1 MLSSR
6 VRSAGVRALTSFRRS
21 QSTASGIW
29 SDFSKRSPS
38 LAVLNPDIK
47 LLHEINPKEGPAS
60 IENLE
65 RKLAYHSPVDI
76 DDTFALAYE
85 FLQKESLAKYNEIE
99 TLKAQEQT
107 KDVKDRID
115 ELLVEAE
122 KFNPEVLYNAEHFG
136 SHNLDKSQPV
146 YRQLLK
152 EKWQALDLMVLMQRL
167 EQLAV
172 IPDTLPT
179 LVPEVDVKVKFPHNT
194 KSEFSSWVTP
204 GEILPAFAVAKP
216 PTILIQE
223 FDRVDKDQLYTV
235 LIVNPDTP
243 DLPSNSFS
251 TSLQYGL
258 ANVPLNNVNNTIDTK
273 LLLKYGDSYTFKE
286 YSPLVPEKN
295 AQNQRACLWVF
306 RQSSPLEITE
316 VGEEMFDIR
325 DFAEKHSLN
334 PVGAHVWR
342 QHFDRSVNEVRTEYG
357 MGKGRVFHRVREVQ
371 PVTK

>member
-1 MLSSR
+1 MLPVR
-6 VRSAGVRALTSFRRS
+6 VRGGVKALTAFRRA

-29 SDFSKRSPS
+29 SDFSKRALS

-47 LLHEINPKEGPAS
+47 LLHEINPTEGPAS

-76 DDTFALAYE
+76 DNTFALAYDL
-85 FLQKESLAKYNEIE
+85 LQQESEAKYREIESLQ
-99 TLKAQEQT
+99 AQEPT
-107 KDVKDRID
+107 KETKDRID
-115 ELLVEAE
+115 ELRVQAE
-122 KFNPEVLYNAEHFG
+122 KFNPEVLYNAEYFG
-136 SHNLDKSQPV
+136 AHHLDKSQPV

-194 KSEFSSWVTP
+194 KNEFSSWVTP

-216 PTILIQE
+216 PTILVQE
-223 FDRVDKDQLYTV
+223 FDRVDEDQLYTV

-243 DLPSNSFS
+243 DLASNSFS
-251 TSLQYGL
+251 TTLHYGL

-273 LLLKYGDSYTFKE
+273 LLLTAGDKHTFKD
-286 YSPLVPEKN
+286 YTPLVPEKN

-306 RQSSPLEITE
+306 RQAGPVE
-316 VGEEMFDIR
+316 VSNVESESFDIR
-325 DFAEKHSLN
+325 GFVANHSLN

-342 QHFDRSVNEVRTEYG
+342 QHFDRSVNEVRSQYG
-357 MGKGRVFHRVREVQ
+357 LGKGRVFHRVRDVQ
-371 PVTK
+371 PVN